1 MIIIPD
7 IHGRNFWK
15 NAVKGHENEEIVF
28 LGDYVDPYYLLENV
42 DTWYG
47 LDSLSEVID
56 FKKAHPDNV
65 TLLLGNHDL
74 SYLSDHIV
82 QCRHDD
88 ENHDEIRS
96 LLLQNIH
103 LFKIAHE
110 KRVGDKNYV
119 FSHAGILPNWL
130 EQNDSVLG
138 KIRPGHEVEELNRL
152 FQAGKL
158 YQALGNV
165 SSYRGGAFEYG
176 SCIWA
181 DKKEHLRTANQL
193 LDTVQVFG
201 HTMVLEAF
209 NYMNRIFCLDC
220 MECFYLDLEKG
231 GIYSLSKGKPIPD
244 VMQRDHH

>member
-28 LGDYVDPYYLLENV
+28 LGDYVDPYYFLENV

-181 DKKEHLRTANQL
+181 DIHEHLDCELYDESSAYHDVYQI
-193 LDTVQVFG
+193 FG
-201 HTMVLEAF
+201 HTLQLNERPVVTEHFACVDCRHAF
-209 NYMNRIFCLDC
+209 LLDDNGTLTRI
-220 MECFYLDLEKG
+220 
-231 GIYSLSKGKPIPD
+231 
-244 VMQRDHH
+244 